1 MVTPLRW
8 GTEFLINTTLGN
20 SQTRPNITALA
31 DGRFVVVWSD
41 ISLSPDDPS
50 SLAVRA
56 QVFNADGSHSGA
68 EFLVNTTTTGSQ
80 AEQSITALADGRF
93 VVAWTDDSHS
103 TANPSGIEVLAQ
115 VFNADGTR
123 SGAEFLVNTTT
134 PGFQSQP
141 SITALADGRFA
152 VAWHD
157 ISASPDDPSGSAV
170 RGQIFDPRE
179 AAVHLNG
186 TLAADDFRG
195 THFGDVMAGSF
206 GNDRLAGAAGDDNLN
221 GEEGND
227 TLFGGAGNDRLF
239 GGDGKDVLNGG
250 TGSDRLDGG
259 SGNDWLNGGVGADA
273 MTGGAGND
281 RFVVDLAGDL
291 VIEAAG
297 SGTDQVRSAN
307 LSLNLGAYANVEDAV
322 LTGAANLNLTGSAVA
337 NLLVA
342 NAGNNGLFGGAGND
356 RLFGN
361 AGNDR
366 LFGGAGNDRLF
377 GGAGNDTLFGGNGN
391 DRLTGGNGT
400 DRLFGGAGADVFVFQ
415 TAAEIG
421 IGALRDRITDFATG
435 VDHIDLHAIQA
446 GQVFIG
452 AAGFSGV
459 AGQVRYAGG
468 LLSGDLNG
476 DQVADFTLQ
485 LDAGPAL
492 SGADLIL

>member
-1 MVTPLRW
+1 MATPLRW
-8 GTEFLINTTLGN
+8 GTEFLINTT
-20 SQTRPNITALA
+20 
-31 DGRFVVVWSD
+31 
-41 ISLSPDDPS
+41 
-50 SLAVRA
+50 
-56 QVFNADGSHSGA
+56 
-68 EFLVNTTTTGSQ
+68 TTGDQ
-80 AEQSITALADGRF
+80 VAPSITALADGRF
-93 VVAWTDDSHS
+93 VVAWGDGSFSPDD
-103 TANPSGIEVLAQ
+103 AFAVRAQ
-115 VFNADGTR
+115 VFNADGSA
-123 SGAEFLVNTTT
+123 SGAEFRVNTTT
-134 PGFQSQP
+134 TSNQSQP
-141 SITALADGRFA
+141 SITALADGRFV
-152 VAWHD
+152 VAWSD
-157 ISASPDDPSGSAV
+157 SSASPDDPSGSAV

-206 GNDRLAGAAGDDNLN
+206 GNDLLAGAAGDDNLN

-273 MTGGAGND
+273 MTGGAGDD

-297 SGTDQVRSAN
+297 GGTDQVRSAN
-307 LSLNLGAYANVEDAV
+307 LSLNLGDYANVEDAV

-337 NLLVA
+337 NLLFA
-342 NAGNNGLFGGAGND
+342 NAGRNS
-356 RLFGN
+356 
-361 AGNDR
+361 

-391 DRLTGGNGT
+391 DRLTGGTGT
-400 DRLFGGAGADVFVFQ
+400 DRMTGGAGADVFVFQ